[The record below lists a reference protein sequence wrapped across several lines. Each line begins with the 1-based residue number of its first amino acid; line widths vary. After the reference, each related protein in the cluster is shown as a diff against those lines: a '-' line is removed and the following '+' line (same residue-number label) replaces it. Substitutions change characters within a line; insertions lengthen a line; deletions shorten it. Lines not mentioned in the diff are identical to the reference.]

1 MKRFIMELW
10 LCGVLVIAYHFL
22 QAQPARNIIDVT
34 EYGILPHSS
43 QNITPIIR
51 KILKENTHAFTLQ
64 FPPGR
69 YDFWPSHLEEKLF
82 QAAVAFD
89 LTRKT
94 DVTIDGGGASFVFH
108 GRMMPFKIE
117 QAQNIQLKNFNIDWD
132 RPFISQG
139 RVVGVNDKWVDME
152 IDPKF
157 YPYEITGDSIFFI
170 GEGWRSPIT
179 KNYNNLYD
187 PIKKEI
193 VYQTRDNPLGALSGA
208 KVSAL
213 GNNIVR
219 FHFKL
224 AYKPAIGTFV
234 AMYHG
239 AYITDGIL
247 LLNTKDTY
255 LENIDIFHTLS
266 CGVSGYRSENIHLKG
281 VNILANE
288 TKGRVFSTLADATH
302 FNGCKGLIT
311 IDGTTISGAG
321 DDFTNVH
328 GMYAPVTDVL
338 DDTSVLVAPNGRYI
352 GFDAGEVAWI
362 VDTLDMQRKMEYRV
376 KSQEPIKK
384 GEQLIG
390 YKITFELP
398 HHFKIKK
405 GNLLEN
411 KDRNPDV
418 FIRNCHI
425 LKKNRARGA
434 LITTAGKVVIEHN
447 YFNTAGAA
455 ILIEGD
461 TDLWF
466 ESGATSDVLI
476 RNNVFENCYTSG
488 NNIVDAPWGWGEG
501 VISITPSF
509 RPKDNQQP
517 YHRNIRIE
525 QNVFKHFDYAILY
538 ARSVDG
544 LTFTNNCLQHTHN
557 YQPFYRKTNLFLDGC
572 KNVQVSGNTF
582 DASFLGKNITIWH
595 MDKKDV
601 SLTDQVMD
609 IRLLKAN

>member
-1 MKRFIMELW
+1 
-10 LCGVLVIAYHFL
+10 
-22 QAQPARNIIDVT
+22 
-34 EYGILPHSS
+34 
-43 QNITPIIR
+43 
-51 KILKENTHAFTLQ
+51 
-64 FPPGR
+64 
-69 YDFWPSHLEEKLF
+69 
-82 QAAVAFD
+82 
-89 LTRKT
+89 
-94 DVTIDGGGASFVFH
+94 
-108 GRMMPFKIE
+108 
-117 QAQNIQLKNFNIDWD
+117 
-132 RPFISQG
+132 
-139 RVVGVNDKWVDME
+139 
-152 IDPKF
+152 
-157 YPYEITGDSIFFI
+157 
-170 GEGWRSPIT
+170 
-179 KNYNNLYD
+179 
-187 PIKKEI
+187 
-193 VYQTRDNPLGALSGA
+193 
-208 KVSAL
+208 
-213 GNNIVR
+213 
-219 FHFKL
+219 
-224 AYKPAIGTFV
+224 
-234 AMYHG
+234 MYHG

-525 QNVFKHFDYAILY
+525 QNVFKHFDYALLY